1 MSSDICIFKR
11 IEKKYML
18 TADRHKALLT
28 RIQDRLI
35 PDAHG
40 RSTVCSLYL
49 DTPDFLLIRN
59 SIDAKVYK
67 EKLRLRC
74 YGIPRPEDPVFL
86 ELKKKYKGMVYKRR
100 VGLCLMDADDY
111 IRAHIMP
118 PDSQI
123 MREIDYAMNFYGRP
137 KPIIMVSYERDAFFG
152 REDHGLRITFD
163 TAVRY
168 RTDRLSPV
176 LGNDGKT
183 IISDDTVLM
192 EIKTEGAMPLWL
204 SRTLSEMGIFPSSFS
219 KYGTAYRD
227 LCQNQNPQIS
237 FKGDICH
244 V

>member
-1 MSSDICIFKR
+1 MPSDICIFKR

-18 TADRHKALLT
+18 TEAQHAALLP
-28 RIQDRLI
+28 RIADRLI

-40 RSTVCSLYL
+40 RSTVCSSYL
-49 DTPDFLLIRN
+49 DTPDFRIIRN

-74 YGIPRPEDPVFL
+74 YGIPRPEDHVFL
-86 ELKKKYKGMVYKRR
+86 ELKKKYKGVVYKRR

-111 IRAHIMP
+111 ISADIKP
-118 PDSQI
+118 LDSQI
-123 MREIDYAMNFYGRP
+123 MREIDYAMGFYGRP
-137 KPIIMVSYERDAFFG
+137 QPAMVVSYERDAFFE
-152 REDHGLRITFD
+152 REDHGLRLTFD

-168 RTDRLSPV
+168 RTDRLSPA

-183 IISDDTVLM
+183 ILSDDTVLM
-192 EIKTEGAMPLWL
+192 EIKTEGAMPTWL
-204 SRTLSEMGIFPSSFS
+204 SRTLSELGIYPTSFS

-227 LCQNQNPQIS
+227 LCQSQNIQIPQ
-237 FKGDICH
+237 KGELHH